1 VTAAWSGIPKPL
13 GKIAEVWFNP
23 LTKPSSQPTTV
34 CFTRRFRRG
43 CSAGHGTSGMG
54 TAALQ
59 QANRDTQRF
68 GIKCSDLTTIK
79 ETATSNPAQ
88 LNQTAA
94 DYT

>member
-1 VTAAWSGIPKPL
+1 
-13 GKIAEVWFNP
+13 
-23 LTKPSSQPTTV
+23 
-34 CFTRRFRRG
+34 
-43 CSAGHGTSGMG
+43 MG